1 MTEKN
6 NTSLMEDYDPARDDP
21 DMRYTLN
28 GDFTVPFLRPFR
40 SMKDLLQIKSQNG
53 FEVIIIIPTRNE
65 EPNIGKT
72 LDNVLPLKE
81 VGLVDII
88 RVIDNSDDN
97 TEAEVRKRNVPFD
110 RSSDILTKRGIT
122 YEPGK
127 GTNLYAG
134 ALHYKKP
141 NQIIIFAD
149 ADFSVRASQIQGV
162 LSPLIEDTALKM
174 SLAWL
179 KRRTMRGED
188 GGSFSVG
195 GRATA
200 NAFKPGMRI
209 YYPELNGLQ
218 QPLCGLY
225 AARADTLATCN
236 FTNGFGIETLLIT
249 QIADTYGAEAFVQVF
264 CGEKTQ
270 LGQNSHSIAMMSQ
283 QIVRTIIQSAEAAK
297 RKPVEVTEVITY
309 PMQIDRETGI
319 TVINKAIEKLPEV
332 ILDAPE
338 KVTVA

>member
-1 MTEKN
+1 MEKN
-6 NTSLMEDYDPARDDP
+6 KISLQEDYDPARDDP
-21 DMRYTLN
+21 DMRYTLT

-40 SMKDLLQIKSQNG
+40 PLKDLLQIKKEKG
-53 FEVIIIIPTRNE
+53 LEVILIIPTRNE
-65 EPNIGKT
+65 EPNIGTT

-97 TEAEVRKRNVPFD
+97 TEAEVRKRGIPFD
-110 RSSDILTKRGIT
+110 RSSDILTKRGIA

-162 LSPLIEDTALKM
+162 LSPLIEDSSYKM

-179 KRRTMRGED
+179 KRRTMRGEKN
-188 GGSFSVG
+188 GSSFSVG

-225 AARADTLATCN
+225 AARADTLAKCN

-249 QIADTYGAEAFVQVF
+249 QIADTYGPEAFVQVF

-270 LGQNSHSIAMMSQ
+270 LGQNSQSIAMMSQ
-283 QIVRTIIQSAEAAK
+283 QIVRTIIENAEAAK

-309 PMQIDRETGI
+309 PMRIDERGI
-319 TVINKAIEKLPEV
+319 TIINQKIEALPEV
-332 ILDAPE
+332 ILEAPE
-338 KVTVA
+338 NVDLT